1 MLYSNIWH
9 IPKWEFFMFFDCKTI
24 NLNMNTDKENRFDCF
39 KLNRHVTLNLV
50 VLVCILNK
58 VTALDRNL
66 S

>member
-1 MLYSNIWH
+1 
-9 IPKWEFFMFFDCKTI
+9 
-24 NLNMNTDKENRFDCF
+24 MNTDKENRFDCF

-58 VTALDRNL
+58 VTAMDRNP